1 MEQETSTV
9 VPMNEDIQQT
19 QHIATHE
26 STAVVQ
32 APDGEIYHYVIPAE
46 AGHVIPLDNSGVQ
59 TNATQYYEGEE
70 LIASAL
76 TDEDRKL
83 AADLVDVHY
92 KNHQTVITS
101 SLDTTTT
108 QYTVDTTAG
117 DTTTQYTVD
126 TTAGSESAVSGG
138 YMQQETVEEVPE
150 VLTHDDES
158 AEYISKTLE
167 NLQNEST
174 EQNEEDQEMEVAN
187 PENPSRIV
195 YKSSDT
201 GKATQ
206 EDQPTPG
213 KKSLPHKK
221 RMAAANKLS
230 EDNEAAEPDSPGKTF
245 YSCSKCG
252 DLFTTL
258 PELATHKKTA
268 HTSKP
273 KVPAKAAAPSFLCQ
287 ICQDS
292 CSSQMEF
299 FEHLKSHYEP
309 VSTKAEEDTMSA
321 DGDNEPGDDPGSD
334 GEDPI
339 VKTVYLT
346 ENADSMD
353 YSDMGGS
360 RAGKENKPKTGKS
373 KSGNTQFPGFTI
385 VKAEARAYACTKC
398 SKSFRRLKGLENHMT
413 TTHPKKEEME
423 EFSEPEDMMEGLRH
437 VVNILPND
445 GGEDDKSNIVVRSW
459 SPLGTTLIG
468 AGQGSNNYMSSHHY
482 TEVLDP
488 NMTAQQY
495 ANFDSINV
503 ELGGGSSTDKTI
515 SVTLVPIH
523 EASTENDII
532 AASSSDDWKGTVVLL
547 EDDEPPKP
555 KRAKKEKVPGEKYV
569 KRKKGEKV
577 PLVCEYCSREFKHKN
592 TLVYHLRSHTGEK
605 PHMCDVCGKSFFT
618 TSALKVHS
626 RIHLGQRP
634 YPCELCGRA
643 FRQWGDLKYHKMSIH
658 SEIKGFQ
665 CEYCGKEFARK
676 YSLVVHR
683 RIHTG
688 ERNYQCEF
696 CNKAFRA
703 SSYLQNHRRIH
714 TGEKPHFCPVCN
726 KLFRVR
732 SDMKRHLNTHNVD
745 PRDYLTISGNQT
757 GAIVKKENVV
767 TVEGTYEEEYQV
779 EQVHRRRG
787 GGKKG
792 RPATQTRGAS
802 PPLSSDSSDEDDME
816 EVPAPEPVR
825 SKRRGVHH
833 EPIEVDYASNKEMYV
848 WIPDN

>member
-1 MEQETSTV
+1 
-9 VPMNEDIQQT
+9 
-19 QHIATHE
+19 
-26 STAVVQ
+26 
-32 APDGEIYHYVIPAE
+32 
-46 AGHVIPLDNSGVQ
+46 
-59 TNATQYYEGEE
+59 
-70 LIASAL
+70 IASAL

-83 AADLVDVHY
+83 AAALVDVHY
-92 KNHQTVITS
+92 KNQQTHQTVITS
-101 SLDTTTT
+101 SLDNSTTN
-108 QYTVDTTAG
+108 
-117 DTTTQYTVD
+117 YTVD
-126 TTAGSESAVSGG
+126 TTAGSESVVSGE
-138 YMQQETVEEVPE
+138 YMQQETVEVVPE
-150 VLTHDDES
+150 VLGHDES

-174 EQNEEDQEMEVAN
+174 EQNEEDQGTEVAN
-187 PENPSRIV
+187 PQNPSRIV
-195 YKSSDT
+195 YKSSNPGNANDAEE
-201 GKATQ
+201 GQ
-206 EDQPTPG
+206 SG

-230 EDNEAAEPDSPGKTF
+230 SPSEENESTEVASPGKTF

-258 PELATHKKTA
+258 PELASHKKTA
-268 HTSKP
+268 HNLKP
-273 KVPAKAAAPSFLCQ
+273 KVPTKAAPAPASTPSFLCQ

-309 VSTKAEEDTMSA
+309 AVTKTEEETMSD
-321 DGDNEPGDDPGSD
+321 DGDNGAGDGGESD
-334 GEDPI
+334 EEEPI

-346 ENADSMD
+346 ENQDSID
-353 YSDMGGS
+353 YSELGESG
-360 RAGKENKPKTGKS
+360 AGKENKPKKAKT
-373 KSGNTQFPGFTI
+373 KSGGKTQFPGFTI
-385 VKAEARAYACTKC
+385 VKAEAKAYSCTKC
-398 SKSFRRLKGLENHMT
+398 SKSFRRQKGLETHMST
-413 TTHPKKEEME
+413 AHPKKEEME

-437 VVNILPND
+437 VVNIIPNE
-445 GGEDDKSNIVVRSW
+445 GPEDDKSNIVVRSW
-459 SPLGTTLIG
+459 SPLGTTLLG
-468 AGQGSNNYMSSHHY
+468 PNQDNNYMSSHHY
-482 TEVLDP
+482 TEVLDH

-495 ANFDSINV
+495 ENFDSINV
-503 ELGGGSSTDKTI
+503 QLGDANSTDKTI

-532 AASSSDDWKGTVVLL
+532 AASSTDDWKGTVVLL
-547 EDDEPPKP
+547 EDSEPKP
-555 KRAKKEKVPGEKYV
+555 KREKREKVPSDKPPRR
-569 KRKKGEKV
+569 KRGEKV

-605 PHMCDVCGKSFFT
+605 PHMCDACGKSFFT

-634 YPCELCGRA
+634 YPCDMCGRA

-658 SEIKGFQ
+658 TEIKGFQ

-745 PRDYLTISGNQT
+745 PRDYLTVTGNQT
-757 GAIVKKENVV
+757 GAIVKKE
-767 TVEGTYEEEYQV
+767 TVEATYVEEYQEDQV
-779 EQVHRRRG
+779 VHRRKG

-792 RPATQTRGAS
+792 RPPAQAKEEES
-802 PPLSSDSSDEDDME
+802 SPLSSDSSDDDDME
-816 EVPAPEPVR
+816 EVPLPEPSTR
-825 SKRRGVHH
+825 SKRRGPHH
-833 EPIEVDYASNKEMYV
+833 EVHQEHIEVDYANNKEMYVGYLKLESKRRGPHHEVHQEHIEVDYANNKEMYV